1 MCILSMYTCTHFC
14 HNIQTSVKQHYRKM
28 PMKVP
33 CRDNVH
39 SETLTNRLT
48 QISLTTPQQCA
59 FQAYFPGLRDLHI
72 AQSSVRRDNSKHFAE
87 YVPTSTCNRL
97 ADTLLFIAKSHA
109 DNSNMSKMVHW
120 TSSYKLRWPCSRR
133 SLSSDSIIPVKES
146 YLPQKKEVRC
156 GAATHCRV
164 RTGKPLKD
172 THKAEHGV
180 QSSVYNH
187 SHERCGDDL
196 PGGSV
201 DDRYVEALKVQNA
214 DQSS

>member
-1 MCILSMYTCTHFC
+1 MICTLHKAVSDETTRSNLQNVSLQV
-14 HNIQTSVKQHYRKM
+14 HATGLQT
-28 PMKVP
+28 
-33 CRDNVH
+33 H
-39 SETLTNRLT
+39 ST
-48 QISLTTPQQCA
+48 A
-59 FQAYFPGLRDLHI
+59 
-72 AQSSVRRDNSKHFAE
+72 
-87 YVPTSTCNRL
+87 
-97 ADTLLFIAKSHA
+97 LLFIAKSCA